1 MSTISAGCRR
11 VDQAFSEWNLEK
23 VGNTMADNVV
33 EVTDENF
40 ESEVMESDL
49 PVMLDM
55 WAPWCGP
62 CQMVTPIVEELADE
76 YEGSVKIGKLNV
88 DDNPATA
95 GEFGVTSIPS
105 VLFFKDGE
113 ELKDQRIIG
122 AQSKTGY
129 EDVLSEIAE

>member
-1 MSTISAGCRR
+1 
-11 VDQAFSEWNLEK
+11 
-23 VGNTMADNVV
+23 MADNVI

-40 ESEVMESDL
+40 ENEVMESDL

-76 YEGSVKIGKLNV
+76 YEGSVKIAKMNV
-88 DDNPATA
+88 DENPSTA
-95 GEFGVTSIPS
+95 GEYGVTSIPS

-113 ELKDQRIIG
+113 ELKDRRIIG
-122 AQSKTGY
+122 AQSKDGY
-129 EDVLSEIAE
+129 SSVLDEIQGA